1 MMPMLTLREKKSWLM
16 ASSTTF
22 KKLRSV
28 MPVKSGFR

>member
-22 KKLRSV
+22 RKRETV